1 MSEEQTEY
9 ITEAL
14 ELLQGVTTLEISSPE
29 KVIERR
35 DGQLVEVERSAFVK
49 IYTSFKRELKTLSG
63 DELKVWLYLA
73 LSINRY
79 SKAANPGLRKIAEDT
94 GLAVNTV
101 RGIVERLE
109 SSHLLDVERAEG
121 RGNQYRPADYAS
133 VSKFDT
139 VPQTVSNSEP
149 TVSNSGGTVS
159 TLRGETAQLEEL
171 DITRKD
177 SPSLSLQEKE
187 QANRKM
193 DLHLAMMNFPGA
205 KREARISAIQ
215 SYLGETFH
223 RNTET
228 KEWLKFAKFI
238 DDKQQN
244 SGEDVK
250 VFVAWLLGQKNYDP
264 QFWPVSKMM
273 EFWPSAFVSVQS
285 SHNVGID
292 SDGIPET
299 Y

>member
-139 VPQTVSNSEP
+139 VPQTVSNSGP

-159 TLRGETAQLEEL
+159 TLRGKNAQLEEL
-171 DITRKD
+171 DTTRVPDNYPIDWYIQHGLPIPPHLIDQNQMAQNAVNEFESKLGFSSLPWD
-177 SPSLSLQEKE
+177 STAEWQKFKKWVIATYSGRLTAWEDYSDWRKAKGKYDAMSNKQIRMNPSVF
-187 QANRKM
+187 M
-193 DLHLAMMNFPGA
+193 DTG
-205 KREARISAIQ
+205 
-215 SYLGETFH
+215 
-223 RNTET
+223 
-228 KEWLKFAKFI
+228 
-238 DDKQQN
+238 
-244 SGEDVK
+244 
-250 VFVAWLLGQKNYDP
+250 
-264 QFWPVSKMM
+264 
-273 EFWPSAFVSVQS
+273 WPSFLAS
-285 SHNVGID
+285 SAMYD
-292 SDGIPET
+292 DGEKLRLL
-299 Y
+299 